1 MATFINELEQLHTL
15 FESDPV
21 NAGQK
26 GIEQATSMALSTL
39 LRTPAACEKFTQGAR
54 AVALQG
60 KKLYRVETWTGRG
73 PRFGEFAMAD
83 ILVKGNFIRMAQ
95 DFLDE
100 TYGKG
105 FRIFHHKLVQENS
118 FSLSI
123 SWDQEQRRPASN
135 YHGKSKPWVAPQVP
149 LAPPMPAPFGG
160 QVSPLTE
167 PNSICL
173 PKEKIKIR
181 RKEIASVPDYN
192 L

>member
-1 MATFINELEQLHTL
+1 MTTFINELEQLHAL
-15 FESDPV
+15 FEKDPV
-21 NAGQK
+21 DAGQK
-26 GIEQATSMALSTL
+26 GIEQATSMALNTL
-39 LRTPAACEKFTQGAR
+39 LRTPVACEKFTQGAR

-73 PRFGEFAMAD
+73 PRYGEFAIAD
-83 ILVKGNFIRMAQ
+83 ILLKGNFIRTAQ

-135 YHGKSKPWVAPQVP
+135 YHGKSKPWVAPLVP
-149 LAPPMPAPFGG
+149 KMPEANIDFLRG
-160 QVSPLTE
+160 QSPLTE
-167 PNSICL
+167 PNSI
-173 PKEKIKIR
+173 KVEKIKIR
-181 RKEIASVPDYN
+181 RKENSTVPDYN

>member
-1 MATFINELEQLHTL
+1 MTTFINELEQLNAT
-15 FESDPV
+15 FQKDPT
-21 NAGQK
+21 GQK
-26 GIEQATSMALSTL
+26 GIEHATTMALDAL
-39 LRTPAACEKFTQGAR
+39 LRTPMACDKFTQGAR

-73 PRFGEFAMAD
+73 PRYGEYPIAD
-83 ILVKGNFIRMAQ
+83 LLLKGNFIQKAQ

-105 FRIFHHKLVQENS
+105 FRIFNHKLVQENS

-123 SWDQEQRRPASN
+123 SWDQEKKQRRPGTSSYWSTIAPSEPHIDSISHIAST
-135 YHGKSKPWVAPQVP
+135 
-149 LAPPMPAPFGG
+149 
-160 QVSPLTE
+160 LTE
-167 PNSICL
+167 PNSISL

-181 RKEIASVPDYN
+181 RKENSGIPDYN